1 MTDKNRFMEFGPE
14 DDRQVVALHCFS
26 CAILIERVRNW
37 LAESPM
43 SERISAKR
51 CRELKAILDANDT
64 LSREGGGS

>member
-1 MTDKNRFMEFGPE
+1 
-14 DDRQVVALHCFS
+14 
-26 CAILIERVRNW
+26 VRNW

-64 LSREGGGS
+64 LSREGGG